1 MKWIHARIFIL
12 PVLAILSCKAQE
24 KKSFVLQQQNDKGDV
39 VMNWNKSTDEAEMKE
54 DCKALAE
61 YGVTINYKNIKRNTS
76 DEIVA
81 IKVEY
86 KDRKGNK
93 GILELDN
100 QKPIAPI
107 KFFKQ
112 GEEIGFGE
120 PSNENSGVINFSNN
134 QDFMKQFNFGN
145 EDQKS
150 QSYSFSFPNNGAFGQ
165 SSSKIIIQNDGKKT
179 LIIED
184 GKVVEGGEDYSPE
197 ELQAILGKNKTEY
210 FGDDAMKNFNFN
222 FDDPNSNLDDLN
234 KQLKKLQDQMNQKT
248 PNLDKEDSNNSDSD
262 LEKAKEELLKAKEDM
277 LKAKEEMQKT
287 TEELKKVK
295 STLKTQKA

>member
-1 MKWIHARIFIL
+1 MKWIYARLFGL
-12 PVLAILSCKAQE
+12 SVLAILSCKAQGN
-24 KKSFVLQQQNDKGDV
+24 KPFVLQEQNVKEDV
-39 VMNWNKSTDEAEMKE
+39 VMTWNKSTDEAEMKE
-54 DCKALAE
+54 DCQALSE
-61 YGVTINYKNIKRNTS
+61 YGVSINYKNIKRNTS

-86 KDRKGNK
+86 RDRKGNK
-93 GILELDN
+93 GALELDN

-112 GEEIGFGE
+112 GDEIGFGE
-120 PSNENSGVINFSNN
+120 PSNENLGTINFSNS

-145 EDQKS
+145 KDEKS
-150 QSYSFSFPNNGAFGQ
+150 ESYGFSFPNNGAFGQ

-184 GKVVEGGEDYSPE
+184 GKVVEGGDDYSPE
-197 ELQAILGKNKTEY
+197 ELQSLIGKNKIEY
-210 FGDDAMKNFNFN
+210 FGDETMKSFNFN
-222 FDDPNSNLDDLN
+222 FDDTNLNLDDL
-234 KQLKKLQDQMNQKT
+234 KEQLEKLQNQMNQNM
-248 PNLDKEDSNNSDSD
+248 PNLNKENSNTSDSD
-262 LEKAKEELLKAKEDM
+262 IEKAKEELLKVKEEM

>member
-1 MKWIHARIFIL
+1 MKWIHARIFVL
-12 PVLAILSCKAQE
+12 SVLAILSSKAQE
-24 KKSFVLQQQNDKGDV
+24 KKPFVLQQQHDKGDV
-39 VMNWNKSTDEAEMKE
+39 VMTWNKSTGEAEMKA
-54 DCKALAE
+54 DCRSLAE
-61 YGVTINYKNIKRNTS
+61 YGITINYKNIKRNTS

-120 PSNENSGVINFSNN
+120 PSNANSGVINFSNN

-222 FDDPNSNLDDLN
+222 FDGPNSNLDDLN
-234 KQLKKLQDQMNQKT
+234 KQLKKLQDQMNQNT